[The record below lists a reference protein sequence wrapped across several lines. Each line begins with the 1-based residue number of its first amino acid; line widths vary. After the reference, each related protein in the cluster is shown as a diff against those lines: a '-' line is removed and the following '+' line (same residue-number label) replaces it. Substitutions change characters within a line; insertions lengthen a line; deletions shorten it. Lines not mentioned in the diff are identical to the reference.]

1 MKPAHRTAAL
11 CAALAALIA
20 VAALHY
26 GRPAGKP
33 PPDAERGGIYY
44 TGPMR
49 NKGNPQL
56 FTTEAGQVVAPPPG
70 TKTDDRPPM
79 TGPMLGGA
87 PRGDAPQPEDGSQ
100 SDAPR

>member
-1 MKPAHRTAAL
+1 MKSAHRTAVLCLAL
-11 CAALAALIA
+11 VALAA
-20 VAALHY
+20 VAAYLY

-33 PPDAERGGIYY
+33 PPDPERGGVYY

-70 TKTDDRPPM
+70 TKLDDRPSM
-79 TGPMLGGA
+79 AGPMMGGPSQRGESTNA
-87 PRGDAPQPEDGSQ
+87 AGGKPAKPR
-100 SDAPR
+100 